1 MKKTLSLILV
11 AGLVL
16 AGVPGGA
23 QVSAMVFGPNT
34 VWGVVPQTASSA
46 VNAVLDNLTGTGGGM
61 VPIVDGRFAFR
72 DLPPGQYVVVLQT
85 ATGVELARSRP
96 VGLASGAEV
105 EVIFR
110 SEDAGAAAV
119 PPGAGAA
126 ATGLTTTQK
135 IALAAGAVGLA
146 TVIIIAHNVASPS
159 R

>member
-1 MKKTLSLILV
+1 MKKALSLILV
-11 AGLVL
+11 AGLAL
-16 AGVPGGA
+16 AGVPGWA
-23 QVSAMVFGPNT
+23 QVSALVFGPNT
-34 VWGVVPQTASSA
+34 VWGFVPQAASSA
-46 VNAVLDNLTGTGGGM
+46 VNAALDNLAGTGGGM

-96 VGLASGAEV
+96 VDLASGAEV
-105 EVIFR
+105 EALFG
-110 SEDAGAAAV
+110 SDDTPAAAV

-126 ATGLTTTQK
+126 AAGLTTTQK